1 MAETFTFETIF
12 FEDFESNLS
21 RWTGRFGGSFTGFIT
36 NDPLQNDQVVSFSG
50 FGSGGDIF
58 TQESFRVLFNNS
70 NIGIY
75 RLSFDYLGLGLPGSI
90 VGNFGGYVGYG
101 SELTNADAWV
111 AGTIRDTNTLAED
124 FTDLQDTGR
133 WESVEII
140 FTTDEEVHL
149 IFEDWSG
156 SGGVTGDVFFDNIR
170 LEALV
175 ENSENLLQGS
185 SGNDKLSGTNQN
197 EIIAGRGGR
206 DTLNG
211 RGGNDEINGGSGN
224 DRINGGAGRDL
235 LIGEG
240 GNDNINGGSGNDNL
254 IGGAGNDRLNGGSGN
269 DNINGGS
276 GNDNLIGGRGKD
288 KFIYETDRR
297 FRRND
302 VGIDTIVDF
311 VLGQDKIVLD
321 KTTFTSLNSR
331 IGRGFNVAR
340 EFAVVDSRDAV
351 ARSRA
356 EIVYDFSSGDLYY
369 NPNGRTNGFG
379 NGGKFATFTDIPLL
393 RARDFM
399 IQS

>member
-1 MAETFTFETIF
+1 MT
-12 FEDFESNLS
+12 FEDF
-21 RWTGRFGGSFTGFIT
+21 
-36 NDPLQNDQVVSFSG
+36 V
-50 FGSGGDIF
+50 
-58 TQESFRVLFNNS
+58 
-70 NIGIY
+70 
-75 RLSFDYLGLGLPGSI
+75 
-90 VGNFGGYVGYG
+90 
-101 SELTNADAWV
+101 
-111 AGTIRDTNTLAED
+111 
-124 FTDLQDTGR
+124 
-133 WESVEII
+133 
-140 FTTDEEVHL
+140 
-149 IFEDWSG
+149 G

-170 LEALV
+170 VEALV

-197 EIIAGRGGR
+197 EIITGGGGR

-211 RGGNDEINGGSGN
+211 GGGNYEINGASGN

-240 GNDNINGGSGNDNL
+240 GNDNINGGNGNDNLIGETGNDRLNGGKGNDNLDGGKGNDNL
-254 IGGAGNDRLNGGSGN
+254 IGGGGN
-269 DNINGGS
+269 
-276 GNDNLIGGRGKD
+276 D

-302 VGIDTIVDF
+302 LGIDTIVDF

-351 ARSRA
+351 TRSRA

-369 NPNGRTNGFG
+369 NPNGRTNGFD